1 MKKLTINSLLQLHG
15 GGCGKWVRR
24 YTRAYKNGADDATL
38 DSLRESLD
46 DCILE
51 KYY

>member
-1 MKKLTINSLLQLHG
+1 MKKMNPKTLEKIIG

-24 YTRAYKNGADDATL
+24 YTRAFNNGADDATL
-38 DSLRESLD
+38 NSLRHSLD
-46 DCILE
+46 DCIFE